1 MYLIKYT
8 KGVARRCYCQGRGV
22 PSGGGMGGM
31 DGAYINATRQR
42 LRYLSALVILLYVIV
57 DIYAWWG
64 VCVLKQVHT
73 YPLLINDLNSIW
85 K

>member
-8 KGVARRCYCQGRGV
+8 RGLPGTVIAREGVSLRGMW
-22 PSGGGMGGM
+22 MGP
-31 DGAYINATRQR
+31 YINATRQR

-64 VCVLKQVHT
+64 VCVLNQVHT